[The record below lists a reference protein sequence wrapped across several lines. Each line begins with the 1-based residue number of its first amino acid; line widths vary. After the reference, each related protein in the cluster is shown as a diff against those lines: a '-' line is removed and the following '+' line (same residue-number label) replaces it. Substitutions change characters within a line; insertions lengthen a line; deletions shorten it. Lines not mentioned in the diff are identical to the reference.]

1 MIVVDT
7 SVWIDALNKRDSQ
20 GAQKLRTINPNKDI
34 ILGDL
39 VLLEILQG
47 ARDDLHARR
56 MENDLLQFDLRQMLD
71 RAIATRAASNYRQLR
86 SLGITIRKS
95 NDLIIGT
102 YCIANGH
109 ALLHSDRD
117 FAPMVEH
124 LGLIEY

>member
-20 GAQKLRTINPNKDI
+20 GAQKLRSIKPNKDI

-56 MENDLLQFDLRQMLD
+56 MENDLLQFDLRPMLD

-117 FAPMVEH
+117 FSPMVEH